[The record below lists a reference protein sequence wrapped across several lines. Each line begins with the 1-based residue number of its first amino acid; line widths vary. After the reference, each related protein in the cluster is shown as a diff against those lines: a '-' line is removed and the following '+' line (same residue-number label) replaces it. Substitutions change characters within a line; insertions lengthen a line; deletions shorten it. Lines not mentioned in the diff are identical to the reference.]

1 MAGEATHIILA
12 DRVLMQKGLQY
23 DRAQFLLGTV
33 FPDIR
38 YLGDVERGATH
49 DREASLER
57 VLFETDSFIA
67 GAKFHSLVDKT
78 RNDYIKA
85 AGLYDL
91 CPPFLYDQ
99 QALKFLEDALF
110 YPRYPHWKMVTS
122 FFEKIPKVPRAT
134 VAPDIVERW
143 YTLIRDYISVEP
155 SDASRFTLLTAEGYT
170 SEAAILINAY
180 IDELK
185 KSKAATGIM
194 HEFFKEFLQLI

>member
-12 DRVLMQKGLQY
+12 DRTLSSHALPY
-23 DRAQFLLGTV
+23 HRREFLLGTV

-38 YLGDVERGATH
+38 YLGDIERDSTH
-49 DREASLER
+49 AHEVSLDAVLSEA
-57 VLFETDSFIA
+57 DSFVA

-110 YPRYPHWKMVTS
+110 YPRYEWKEALQYFDKTPALPPA
-122 FFEKIPKVPRAT
+122 FH
-134 VAPDIVERW
+134 VAEDVLERW
-143 YTLIRDYISVEP
+143 YALIRDYISVEP
-155 SDASRFTLLTAEGYT
+155 SDASRVNLLIAEGYT
-170 SEAAILINAY
+170 SEAVILMNAY
-180 IDELK
+180 IEELK
-185 KSKAATGIM
+185 NNKAATGIM
-194 HEFFKEFLQLI
+194 LEFFKEFSLLI